1 MLLSIMESN
10 CLGRTPSAGLR
21 PGVKGTAQ
29 HNRGYSEHT
38 DEAVVLLPLG
48 LVHLD
53 ELEEDDEHERPE
65 AGQTGV
71 VDDVEDGDEGPGLG
85 GPPNDGA
92 RVLVIKEPLDGLEAV
107 SLHGFDGCAANWH
120 GVLSSHD
127 DQE

>member
-1 MLLSIMESN
+1 MLLSIMESS

-21 PGVKGTAQ
+21 PGVQGTVQ
-29 HNRGYSEHT
+29 HGRVCSDHT

-65 AGQTGV
+65 AGQKGV

-85 GPPNDGA
+85 RAAHDGPGL
-92 RVLVIKEPLDGLEAV
+92 LVVHEPGEGLPAM
-107 SLHGFDGCAANWH
+107 SLHGLDGGGPNR
-120 GVLSSHD
+120 
-127 DQE
+127 